1 MNWSLLRWGIDTNVS
16 QGGNSPRQLAPESGY
31 ACRVELDI
39 NSVPDFEGELSRD
52 RLIPL
57 WKEFMQL
64 AQEIAAEGDK
74 R

>member
-1 MNWSLLRWGIDTNVS
+1 MNVS
-16 QGGNSPRQLAPESGY
+16 QGGNSPRQVTPASGY

-39 NSVPDFEGELSRD
+39 NSVPDFEAELPQD
-52 RLIPL
+52 RLLPL
-57 WKEFMQL
+57 WQEFLQL